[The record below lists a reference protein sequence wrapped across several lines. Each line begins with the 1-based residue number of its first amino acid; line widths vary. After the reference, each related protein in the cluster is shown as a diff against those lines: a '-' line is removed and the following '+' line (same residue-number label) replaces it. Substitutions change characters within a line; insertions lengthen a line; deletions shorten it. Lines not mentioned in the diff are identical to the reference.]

1 MKKRGFTLIE
11 LLVVIAIIALLVGI
25 LLPALGKARQ
35 SARQLKCS
43 TQVRSIVQAMVTWA
57 NNNQSKYPTPS
68 DLDTANQTVAAT
80 GELKNT
86 TGNILSLL
94 IFNGH
99 ISAEICVSPSETNT
113 GNVEIRTAY
122 QLTNPS
128 GAPQP
133 SNALWDGKF
142 WGAPGTQTTAHVAR
156 GGTDNAAGNNS
167 YANVPPIG
175 RRKQYWSDTF
185 SSTEAVFGNR
195 GARFMGTS
203 YPSSGRWTL
212 TSDSFGTGS
221 NTLAIHGG
229 RSTWEGNI
237 GYNDGHVSF
246 ETKPNPDTVTYSRGT
261 GASAQATPDNLFVC
275 ETDETGRTNTTAND
289 AQAGTNMVL
298 RVIKSYSGNSA
309 ATINLANLSTP
320 DGGSQGS
327 SSTNCWGD

>member
-43 TQVRSIVQAMVTWA
+43 TQVRSVVQAMVTWA
-57 NNNQSKYPTPS
+57 NNNQSRYPLAS
-68 DLDTANQTVAAT
+68 DVDTANQTVSAQ

-86 TGNILSLL
+86 TGNFLSLL

-99 ISAEICVSPSETNT
+99 ISPEICVSPSETNT
-113 GNVEIRTAY
+113 GNIQVNTAY

-128 GAPQP
+128 GAVQP
-133 SNALWDGKF
+133 SNALWDPKF
-142 WGAPGTQTTAHVAR
+142 LGAPGTQNAQMHPGAGTTGH
-156 GGTDNAAGNNS
+156 NS
-167 YANVPPIG
+167 YAQVPPFY
-175 RRKQYWSDTF
+175 RRKQFWSDTF

-195 GARFMGTS
+195 GPRFQGTTF
-203 YPSSGRWTL
+203 PASGRWTL

-246 ETKPNPDTVTYSRGT
+246 ETKPNPDTVTYSRGS
-261 GASAQATPDNLFVC
+261 GASAQAVADNLFVD
-275 ETDETGRTNTTAND
+275 ETDENGRDNASV
-289 AQAGTNMVL
+289 QVGQGTNMVL
-298 RVIKSYSGNSA
+298 RVIKSVGGTASA
-309 ATINLANLSTP
+309 STSAPQLTNLALP
-320 DGGSQGS
+320 DGGSAGS
-327 SSTNCWGD
+327 SGGNCWGD